1 MDRRPR
7 HPIRIPW
14 PGRERRSS
22 RRGALNFD
30 LRHDTSE
37 QLAEIIDAL
46 LARSSLGAEERM
58 QLLGGL
64 FVTEALR
71 EERVD
76 GRGLAEAHG
85 RLRGDDPEL
94 AEAIERLVPVLL
106 GRAEALRDG
115 AQAVVAAEE
124 QLRS

>member
-14 PGRERRSS
+14 PGRDRRSS
-22 RRGALNFD
+22 RRDALSFD
-30 LRHDTSE
+30 SRHDTSE

-46 LARSSLGAEERM
+46 LTRSSLGAEERM

-71 EERVD
+71 EHRVD
-76 GRGLAEAHG
+76 GRGPAEAHE
-85 RLRGDDPEL
+85 RLRDVDPEL
-94 AEAIERLVPVLL
+94 AEAVAQLVPVLL

-115 AQAVVAAEE
+115 AQAVAAAQEL
-124 QLRS
+124 LRS